1 MYHSGYH
8 PGEAPV
14 LIKWHLRTP
23 SHYSDQQWNISL
35 KFSPETLPNRN
46 LRKPCPLSST
56 VNSPCYVHMEGC
68 MYKNKI
74 CCLKQ
79 QINNPCY
86 VQKDACMYKKCIHSL
101 KQQVNSLCYVRKDID
116 AGTFILEL
124 RLMNKKIFLQSNFA
138 TVWRLMR
145 FWEKVCT

>member
-1 MYHSGYH
+1 
-8 PGEAPV
+8 
-14 LIKWHLRTP
+14 
-23 SHYSDQQWNISL
+23 
-35 KFSPETLPNRN
+35 
-46 LRKPCPLSST
+46 
-56 VNSPCYVHMEGC
+56 

-138 TVWRLMR
+138 TV
-145 FWEKVCT
+145 